1 MMWWYQAG
9 DAGWISF
16 MFALLLAAAIGLLL
30 AVVLRSSSA
39 RPWPAAH
46 GGALDIL
53 RRRYAAGE
61 ITEAEFE
68 QAKRVLGR

>member
-9 DAGWISF
+9 DAGWIGS
-16 MFALLLAAAIGLLL
+16 MFALMLAARVGLVL
-30 AVVLRSSSA
+30 AVVLRSSA
-39 RPWPAAH
+39 RPWPAANDR
-46 GGALDIL
+46 ALDTL

-68 QAKRVLGR
+68 QAKRVVGR

>member
-9 DAGWISF
+9 DAGWIGF
-16 MFALLLAAAIGLLL
+16 MFAVMLAAGVGLVL
-30 AVVLRSSSA
+30 AVVLRSSA
-39 RPWPAAH
+39 RPWPTAPD
-46 GGALDIL
+46 GALEIL

-68 QAKRVLGR
+68 QAKHVLGR

>member
-9 DAGWISF
+9 DAGWIGF
-16 MFALLLAAAIGLLL
+16 MLALMLAAAIGLVL
-30 AVVLRSSSA
+30 AVVLRSA
-39 RPWPAAH
+39 DRPWHAAPE
-46 GGALDIL
+46 GALDIL

-61 ITEAEFE
+61 IAEAEFE

>member
-9 DAGWISF
+9 DAGWIGS
-16 MFALLLAAAIGLLL
+16 MFALMLAAGVGLVL
-30 AVVLRSSSA
+30 AVVLRSSA
-39 RPWPAAH
+39 RPWPAANDR
-46 GGALDIL
+46 ALDIL

-68 QAKRVLGR
+68 QAKRVVGG

>member
-1 MMWWYQAG
+1 MMWWYQPG
-9 DAGWISF
+9 DAGWIGF
-16 MFALLLAAAIGLLL
+16 MSALILAAAIGFVLT
-30 AVVLRSSSA
+30 VVLRSAA

-46 GGALDIL
+46 DRALGML

>member
-9 DAGWISF
+9 DAGWIGF
-16 MFALLLAAAIGLLL
+16 MLALMLAAAIGLVM
-30 AVVLRSSSA
+30 AVVLRRAS
-39 RPWPAAH
+39 RPWPPAH
-46 GGALDIL
+46 DRALGIL

>member
-9 DAGWISF
+9 DAGWIGF
-16 MFALLLAAAIGLLL
+16 MLALMVAAAIGLVL
-30 AVVLRSSSA
+30 AVVLASGA
-39 RPWPAAH
+39 RPGPAAH
-46 GGALDIL
+46 DQALDIL

-61 ITEAEFE
+61 ITETEFE